1 MVLWIRWYRWLLL
14 IRFTKYNL
22 YSCDFIYFLSCF
34 TEKVKDE
41 KVELKDALIRK
52 AKKLFLQL
60 LECPICKEYMSPPI
74 YQCTSG
80 HTVCSS
86 CKTKLGKCSS
96 CEDPIEKTRNYTL
109 EELSKKV
116 ELPSG
121 GDDKKNV
128 KNDVGAKR
136 GSEENGESPATKVA
150 KK

>member
-1 MVLWIRWYRWLLL
+1 MNFYIHSFFFNFNFVNILY
-14 IRFTKYNL
+14 YNCIL
-22 YSCDFIYFLSCF
+22 HF

-74 YQCTSG
+74 YQCTTG
-80 HTVCSS
+80 HTVCSA

-121 GDDKKNV
+121 GDDKKNL

-136 GSEENGESPATKVA
+136 ASEENGESPASKVP

>member
-1 MVLWIRWYRWLLL
+1 M
-14 IRFTKYNL
+14 
-22 YSCDFIYFLSCF
+22 
-34 TEKVKDE
+34 EP
-41 KVELKDALIRK
+41 KDAIIRK

-60 LECPICKEYMSPPI
+60 LECPVCKEYMSPPI
-74 YQCTSG
+74 YQCTTG
-80 HTVCSS
+80 HTICNP

-121 GDDKKNV
+121 GDDKKGI

-136 GSEENGESPATKVA
+136 APEESNGETPAA
-150 KK
+150 KIQKK